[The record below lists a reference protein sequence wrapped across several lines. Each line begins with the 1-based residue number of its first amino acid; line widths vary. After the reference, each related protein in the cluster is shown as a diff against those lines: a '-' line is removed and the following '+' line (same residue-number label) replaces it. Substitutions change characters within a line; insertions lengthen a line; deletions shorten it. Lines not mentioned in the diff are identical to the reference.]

1 MAVTELDSFL
11 SKFKSL
17 WASGHQAELK
27 FNSQKG
33 NVWIN
38 LEVGLKCPQP
48 HLGGHQGHGQ
58 GNARQRRNIR
68 RAAAQATEVIEK
80 VTEVADEE
88 TNEDVPLNVSIASV
102 QEVAATKEHLTNN
115 SSEKRNIELTSKL
128 KLLEEKVKAM
138 EEECESQTNT
148 IAVNDMLHE
157 SFKERMRD
165 KYEYNT
171 DDTES
176 DYEPDDEKREKRRE
190 ESRQKKR
197 LRKAGNKTCD
207 KCYFVGKTDGG
218 LKAHKTKMH
227 KENHSH

>member
-27 FNSQKG
+27 FNSKKG

-68 RAAAQATEVIEK
+68 RAAARATEVIEK

-115 SSEKRNIELTSKL
+115 FSEKRNIELTSKL

-148 IAVNDMLHE
+148 IAVNDMLHK

-165 KYEYNT
+165 KYEYITQMIQRVIMNRMMRKG
-171 DDTES
+171 
-176 DYEPDDEKREKRRE
+176 KREERRADKRR
-190 ESRQKKR
+190 
-197 LRKAGNKTCD
+197 D
-207 KCYFVGKTDGG
+207 
-218 LKAHKTKMH
+218 
-227 KENHSH
+227 